1 MQTKHV
7 SNCEWL
13 NHNALWN
20 SIRPFSFYYL
30 KIFFWVD
37 CILCELPAKMCSCW
51 NSWVLLIRTL
61 FFKFHNNFFFDYNKI
76 IDIMLKGVVF
86 FWISFEFLN
95 TYVNSK
101 YLYLPRICGVYSIPI
116 CSFAFLPLTLLS
128 RTIRPLM
135 QVVSIN

>member
-1 MQTKHV
+1 MFYNFGRKIFFSLQNSFYRRSLMRRYQTKERNLPSTRNRNLMLLKTHMFQRSQNPVALQSPHKCKHV

-51 NSWVLLIRTL
+51 NSWVLLICTL
-61 FFKFHNNFFFDYNKI
+61 FFKFHNNFFFH
-76 IDIMLKGVVF
+76 
-86 FWISFEFLN
+86 
-95 TYVNSK
+95 
-101 YLYLPRICGVYSIPI
+101 YL
-116 CSFAFLPLTLLS
+116 
-128 RTIRPLM
+128 
-135 QVVSIN
+135 